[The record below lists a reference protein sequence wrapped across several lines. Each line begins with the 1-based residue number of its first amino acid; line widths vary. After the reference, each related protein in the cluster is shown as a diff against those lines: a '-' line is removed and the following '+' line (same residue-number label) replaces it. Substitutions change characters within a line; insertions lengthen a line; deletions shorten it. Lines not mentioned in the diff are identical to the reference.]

1 MSMTATSETSS
12 WGRNDRYLILGPERQ
27 VSGVSPVR
35 SRWPE
40 ERSKSAVNDIVATQY
55 VRGRWGRL
63 RGIVA
68 LSLLPTGTYRDK
80 PFSGLVV
87 GATDR
92 LGAGVEHNVW
102 AVFEPWFAEAG
113 AVVNVVRDETGSF
126 VTAHQASTQSQ
137 TM

>member
-1 MSMTATSETSS
+1 
-12 WGRNDRYLILGPERQ
+12 
-27 VSGVSPVR
+27 
-35 SRWPE
+35 
-40 ERSKSAVNDIVATQY
+40 VNGIVATQY
-55 VRGRWGRL
+55 DRGRWGRL

-87 GATDR
+87 GASDR
-92 LGAGVEHNVW
+92 LGAAVEHNVW

-126 VTAHQASTQSQ
+126 VPAHQASTQSQ